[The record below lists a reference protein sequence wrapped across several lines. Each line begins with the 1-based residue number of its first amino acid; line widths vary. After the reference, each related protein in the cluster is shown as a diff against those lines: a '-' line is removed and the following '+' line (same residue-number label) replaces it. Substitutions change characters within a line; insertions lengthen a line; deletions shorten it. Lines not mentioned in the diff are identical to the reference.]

1 MASTPFALV
10 EIGALFD
17 EGVETVGRLVLESP
31 AFDKALKVL
40 PLPEALRRLNKDTE
54 KATQTQLKSDK
65 KKVVKVSDAV
75 RIINEEWNKLNE
87 VGELASTFW
96 FPASAIDPET
106 GKAPLSPKERCI
118 SRVRLAAL
126 SQKSKKHTANVY
138 RSRKGFPRT
147 KYFFCGSKKRGRPK
161 GS

>member
-1 MASTPFALV
+1 MASTPFALT
-10 EIGALFD
+10 EIGPLFEEAL
-17 EGVETVGRLVLESP
+17 ETVGRLVIETP
-31 AFDKALKVL
+31 AFDKVIKVL

-54 KATQTQLKSDK
+54 KTTQTQIKSDK
-65 KKVVKVSDAV
+65 KKVVKVSEAV

-106 GKAPLSPKERCI
+106 GKPPLSPKERCI
-118 SRVRLAAL
+118 FRVRQAAL
-126 SQKSKKHTANVY
+126 KQTNKKQTANVY
-138 RSRKGFPRT
+138 RSRKGHPRT
-147 KYFFCGSKKRGRPK
+147 PYFFCGAKKRGRPK